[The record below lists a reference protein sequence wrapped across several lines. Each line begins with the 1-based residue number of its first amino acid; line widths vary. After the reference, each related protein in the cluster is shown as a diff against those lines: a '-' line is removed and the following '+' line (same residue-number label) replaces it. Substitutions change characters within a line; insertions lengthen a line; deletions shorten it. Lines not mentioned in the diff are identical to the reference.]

1 MGFLLRTWAIA
12 HIVIK
17 RLLAQFGL
25 AFVTIIGLVASIT
38 LVVSVPLYADA
49 VYHRTLLEKVSQD
62 SVANPSDPNGNALPF
77 SFLFNYY
84 GGWSGVRQWEDI
96 QPVSQFFRDSTTSI
110 LQMPTKSLV
119 SYTQTDGCEL
129 FRYQRDL
136 TTPLATADHLTW
148 INLGT
153 MSDIENH
160 ITLTEGKFPRPGADV
175 DGVIEVL
182 ASLPLA
188 NAMGLQVGD
197 QYTLRSTATT
207 DLNSK
212 VTNLISVRLSGIWQP
227 KDATE
232 SYWFFSPSSLVS
244 VFLVPE
250 ATFREPIARTFYG
263 EVYTAR
269 WYFVMD
275 GSKIS
280 TDQIGA
286 LLERI
291 SSLHAKAGALLPNIQ
306 LSSSPVD
313 ALRKFQDAVNQLSI
327 LLYAFAVPILG
338 LLLAFISLVANL
350 STERKR
356 NEMAVTRSRGA
367 TSFQVLGSVLL
378 ETAILALTAFFIS
391 LPLAM
396 LVTRLIGQTS
406 GFMDFS
412 ANAGLDVQLTSTA
425 IIAGL
430 LTVLVASLACLVPAL
445 GAVRHTI
452 VSYKLEQ
459 ARNNRRPFWQRAW
472 LDFLLLIPGG
482 YGTYL
487 LNQQGSVMAAGSQD
501 PLGNPLLFLVPSL
514 MVVSL
519 TLIVLRLIPPL
530 MAGLSW
536 LAGRTRFVGLLLAA
550 RQLARSPGHYNTP
563 FMILVFTLSLSAY
576 TASLSQTID
585 RNLVTRS
592 YYQVGAD
599 MQFTE
604 VGEPSQKSAF
614 PIPVET
620 APASP
625 EFLFFPVSEYL
636 KIPGIRAV
644 TRVGNYSA
652 FATLSTAGIVNGK
665 FYGIDRMDFPRAA
678 FWQRDFARASLMT
691 LMNALGAVPNGVLVP
706 EKFLSE
712 HGLKEGDTLHLSIS
726 TDIVN
731 TVMDAQ
737 IVGSF
742 RLFPTW
748 YEEANGQLFVGNLDY
763 LFDQAKGESPYT
775 VWVDAQPG
783 VNFTSLGDLDLRQLN
798 FRIVHWDAAY
808 PRIVE
813 TQQRPEQQGIFGFL
827 FIGFAAAAIL
837 TVVGFLLYALF
848 SYQRRFIELGVLR
861 ASGLSRSQMATYLAF
876 ELIFLLFFGAVVGTA
891 LGAWISLQYIP
902 YLQVGSDAAARTP
915 PFQVIIAWP
924 AIYRMY
930 SLFALLFGVTL
941 ALLVAALQ
949 RMNIFHAIKMGE
961 TV

>member
-1 MGFLLRTWAIA
+1 MSFLLRTWAIA

-38 LVVSVPLYADA
+38 LVVSIPLYADS
-49 VYHRTLLEKVSQD
+49 VYHRTLLEKVSQE
-62 SVANPSDPNGNALPF
+62 STANPSDSDGNPLPF
-77 SFLFNYY
+77 SFLFSYY

-96 QPVSQFFRDSTTSI
+96 QPVSQFFGNSTSSI

-129 FRYQRDL
+129 FPHTRDL
-136 TTPLATADHLTW
+136 TTPFATTDRLTW

-160 ITLTEGKFPRPGADV
+160 ITLTEGKFPGPGADA

-182 ASLPLA
+182 VSLPLA
-188 NAMGLQVGD
+188 NAMGLQVGE

-207 DLNSK
+207 ELNSK

-232 SYWFFSPSSLVS
+232 PYWFFSPSSLVD

-250 ATFREPIARTFYG
+250 ATFSGPIAQTFYG

-275 GSKIS
+275 GSKIG
-280 TDQIGA
+280 TDQIGT
-286 LLERI
+286 LLGRI
-291 SSLHAKAGALLPNIQ
+291 ENLHMRAATLLPNIQ

-313 ALRKFQDAVNQLSI
+313 ALKKFQDSVNQLSI

-338 LLLAFISLVANL
+338 LLLAFISLVGNL

-378 ETAILALTAFFIS
+378 ETAILGLTAFLIS

-396 LVTRLIGQTS
+396 LVTRLIGQTN

-452 VSYKLEQ
+452 VSYKQEQ
-459 ARNNRRPFWQRAW
+459 ARNNQTPFWQRIW

-487 LNQQGSVMAAGSQD
+487 LNQQGSILAAGSQD

-519 TLIVLRLIPPL
+519 TLIFLRLIPSL

-585 RNLVTRS
+585 QNLVTRT

-599 MQFTE
+599 LQFTE
-604 VGEPSQKSAF
+604 VGEPSQQSAF
-614 PIPVET
+614 PVPMET
-620 APASP
+620 TSASP

-644 TRVGNYSA
+644 TRVGNYNA
-652 FATLSTAGIVNGK
+652 FATLSTGGTVNGK
-665 FYGIDRMDFPRAA
+665 FYGIDRLDFPQAA
-678 FWQRDFARASLMT
+678 FWKRDFARVSLMT

-706 EKFLSE
+706 EKFLRE
-712 HGLKEGDTLHLSIS
+712 HGLKEGDSLRLSIS

-731 TVMDAQ
+731 TEMDAQ

-748 YEEANGQLFVGNLDY
+748 YEEENGQLFIGNLDY

-775 VWVDAQPG
+775 VWVDTKPG
-783 VNFTSLGDLDLRQLN
+783 VNFTSLGDLDLRKLN
-798 FRIVHWDAAY
+798 FRIVNWDAAY

-813 TQQRPEQQGIFGFL
+813 TRQRPEHQGIFGFL

-861 ASGLSRSQMATYLAF
+861 AGGLSRGQMATYLAF
-876 ELIFLLFFGAVVGTA
+876 ELVFLLFFGAAIGTG
-891 LGAWISLQYIP
+891 LGAWISVQFIP
-902 YLQVGSDAAARTP
+902 YLQVGSEMTARIP

-924 AIYRMY
+924 AIFQIYG
-930 SLFALLFGVTL
+930 LFALLFGGTL
-941 ALLVAALQ
+941 MLLVVALQ
-949 RMNIFHAIKMGE
+949 RMKIFQAIKMGE